1 MKFTTTRK
9 ALLSAVAQAAAVTD
23 AKASLTVLAN
33 VKLEANTGDDAI
45 AITGTDTYTT
55 VTALVTATI
64 DKPGSCLVDA
74 KTLRDICGSL
84 PESGGDVHAE
94 IELTKL
100 TLRCGKA
107 RRTIAALD
115 AEDYPMLAKEP
126 ECPVTLASEALLRA
140 ISTVEHAMSTDETRP
155 TLAGVMLV
163 CERGKVTAKTT
174 DGHRLT
180 QTEGACET
188 GAFECLLP
196 ARGVAAMKRALAEH
210 DGITKIGA
218 DASHATMRCGDVTTT
233 MRLAGAAFPPTDR
246 LIPRNHPHVA
256 RVNRT
261 MLLDA
266 VRGARVTA
274 KQEGKELAD
283 AMAITF
289 APGEIRVEAQGTRG
303 ESSDAVD
310 CDYAGKVVSIGFQPK
325 YLIDALAAIAADE
338 VAIAFNGP
346 LDPIL
351 VTPALTNE
359 TQAVVMPQRLG
370 NG

>member
-9 ALLSAVAQAAAVTD
+9 ALLNAVAQAAAVTD

-33 VKLEANTGDDAI
+33 VKLEANAGEDVI

-64 DKPGSCLVDA
+64 EKPGSCLVDA

-107 RRTIAALD
+107 RRTIAALA

-126 ECPVTLASEALLRA
+126 ECPVTIASEALLRA

-155 TLAGVMLV
+155 MLAGVMLV
-163 CERGKVTAKTT
+163 CADGKVTAKTT

-180 QTEGACET
+180 QTEGACEA

-196 ARGVAAMKRALAEH
+196 SRGVAAMKRALAEH
-210 DGITKIGA
+210 DGVTKIGA

-233 MRLAGAAFPPTDR
+233 MRLAGAVFPPTER
-246 LIPRNHPHVA
+246 VIPRNHPHVA

-274 KQEGKELAD
+274 KQEGKEQSD

-289 APGEIRVEAQGTRG
+289 APGEIRVEAQGARG
-303 ESSDAVD
+303 ESSDVVD

-325 YLIDALAAIAADE
+325 YIIDALAAITADE
-338 VAIAFNGP
+338 VAIAFRGP

-359 TQAVVMPQRLG
+359 TLAVVMPQRLG
-370 NG
+370 HG

>member
-1 MKFTTTRK
+1 MKFTATRK
-9 ALLSAVAQAAAVTD
+9 ALLNAVAQAAAVTD
-23 AKASLTVLAN
+23 AKASLSVLGN
-33 VKLEANTGDDAI
+33 VKLEANAGEDVI

-74 KTLRDICGSL
+74 KTLRDICSSL

-107 RRTIAALD
+107 RRTISALA

-140 ISTVEHAMSTDETRP
+140 ISTVEHAMCADETRP
-155 TLAGVMLV
+155 HLAGVMLV
-163 CERGKVTAKTT
+163 CADGKVTAKTT

-180 QTEGACET
+180 QTEGACEA
-188 GAFECLLP
+188 GDFSCLLP

-218 DASHATMRCGDVTTT
+218 DAAHATLRCGDITTT
-233 MRLAGAAFPPTDR
+233 MRLAGAVFPPTER
-246 LIPRNHPHVA
+246 VIPRNHPNIA
-256 RVNRT
+256 RVNRS
-261 MLLDA
+261 LLIGA
-266 VRGARVTA
+266 VRGACVTA
-274 KQEGKELAD
+274 KQEGKERSD

-289 APGEIRVEAQGTRG
+289 APGEIRVEAQGVRG
-303 ESSDAVD
+303 ESSDIVD

-325 YLIDALAAIAADE
+325 YLLDALSANVADE
-338 VAIAFNGP
+338 VAIAFGGA

-351 VTPALTNE
+351 ITPALTNE
-359 TQAVVMPQRLG
+359 TKAVVMPQHLG
-370 NG
+370 NA